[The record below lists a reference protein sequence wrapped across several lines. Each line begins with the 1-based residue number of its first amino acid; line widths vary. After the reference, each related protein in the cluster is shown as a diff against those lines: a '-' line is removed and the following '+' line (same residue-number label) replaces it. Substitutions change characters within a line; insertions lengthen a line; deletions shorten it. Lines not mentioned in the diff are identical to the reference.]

1 MQDFLTWITLDTAAI
16 IGYIAGAVGI
26 GAFLLAKRE
35 SLLLARVITDLLF
48 ALHYFLINAI
58 SGAYLSIIYVF
69 AVVLALLSDKLSKRQ
84 ETLIRL
90 VICVAGGF
98 LVYQS
103 YQGVQDILALIATW
117 ISFFM
122 YGIKC
127 NARLRWVAFLIV
139 NPLWLI
145 YAIASASLPGTL
157 TLIAYQ
163 IATALGLY
171 RIHRDSKKDVIK
183 TD

>member
-1 MQDFLTWITLDTAAI
+1 MQDFLTWITLDMASI

-26 GAFLLAKRE
+26 GAFLLARRE
-35 SLLLARVITDLLF
+35 SLLIARVVTDVLF
-48 ALHYFLINAI
+48 ALHYFLINAL
-58 SGAYLSIIYVF
+58 SGAYLSIVYVF
-69 AVVLALLSDKLSKRQ
+69 AVVLALLNDKLSKRQ
-84 ETLIRL
+84 ETLLRI
-90 VICVAGGF
+90 VICLAGGC

-103 YQGVQDILALIATW
+103 YQGVQDILALIATC

-127 NARLRWVAFLIV
+127 NARLRWTAFLVV

-171 RIHRDSKKDVIK
+171 RIHRDNKKI
-183 TD
+183 